1 MDFVKEIERKTLDM
15 RDTGWK
21 LRKIREAQNLPVTE
35 VAKYLGI
42 SGQSVYNWELGKT
55 KLDMEHFV
63 LLCHF
68 YKKPY
73 NEVIQTKTEKAFI
86 KDYDE

>member
-1 MDFVKEIERKTLDM
+1 MDSVEEIERETLDM

-21 LRKIREAQNLPVTE
+21 LRKIREAQNLSVTK
-35 VAKYLGI
+35 VANYLGI

-63 LLCHF
+63 LLCNY

-73 NEVIQTKTEKAFI
+73 DEVIQTKTVKAFI

>member
-1 MDFVKEIERKTLDM
+1 MDSVKEIERETLDM

-21 LRKIREAQNLPVTE
+21 LRKIREEQNLPVTE
-35 VAKYLGI
+35 VAEYLGI
-42 SGQSVYNWELGKT
+42 SGQSIYNWELGKT

-63 LLCHF
+63 LLCKF

-73 NEVIQTKTEKAFI
+73 DEVIQTKTVKAFI